1 MGVEF
6 RTFAIVVAAGSGE
19 RVGGRP
25 KQYRALSGEPVLRR
39 SLRLFAAHRAIE
51 AVQPVIH
58 RDHAAEFHAAV
69 AELPKC
75 LPPVEGGAN
84 RQRSV
89 LAGLE
94 ALSSRSPEIVL
105 IHDAARPLATPALV
119 DRAIAAAS
127 ATGAAIPVLP
137 VTDTIKRVDRAGLV
151 TATLDRNELR
161 TVQTPQAFA
170 FAPLL
175 EAHRRA
181 AAGGREDFS
190 DDAALMEW
198 AGIAVATFEG
208 ETENLKLTQ
217 PEDFARAQALDALA
231 LSDIRHGTGFDV
243 HAFDAGDHVM
253 LGGVRIPHERGL
265 AGHSDADVVL
275 HALTDAVLGAIAEAD
290 IGAHFPPTDARWRG
304 ASSDRFLAHAAS
316 LVEKRGG
323 RIAHLDVTVICE
335 APKIGPHR
343 DAMRERIAQIAGIEP
358 GRVGVKATTTE
369 RLGFLGRGDGIA
381 AMASATVRLPWGAP

>member
-1 MGVEF
+1 MGVES

-19 RVGGRP
+19 RMGGRP
-25 KQYRALSGEPVLRR
+25 KQYRPLSNEPVLRH
-39 SLRLFAAHRAIE
+39 SLRLFAAHRAIT

-58 RDHAAEFHAAV
+58 RDHAAEFRVAA
-69 AELPKC
+69 ADLPKC
-75 LPPVEGGAN
+75 LPPVEGGPT
-84 RQRSV
+84 RQGSV

-94 ALSSRSPEIVL
+94 AIAPSAPELVL
-105 IHDAARPLATPALV
+105 IHDAARPLASSALV
-119 DRAIAAAS
+119 DRAIAAVL

-137 VTDTIKRVDRAGLV
+137 VADTIKRVDRAGRV

-181 AAGGREDFS
+181 LAGGREDFS

-198 AGIAVATFEG
+198 AGVTVATFEG
-208 ETENLKLTQ
+208 EAGNLKLTR

-243 HAFDAGDHVM
+243 HAFGSGDHVM
-253 LGGVRIPHERGL
+253 LGGVRIAHERGL

-290 IGAHFPPTDARWRG
+290 IGEHFPPADARWRG
-304 ASSDRFLAHAAS
+304 AASDQFLAYAGS

-335 APKIGPHR
+335 APRIGPYR
-343 DAMRERIAQIAGIEP
+343 DAIRARIAEIAGIEP

-381 AMASATVRLPWGAP
+381 AMASATVRLPWGAS